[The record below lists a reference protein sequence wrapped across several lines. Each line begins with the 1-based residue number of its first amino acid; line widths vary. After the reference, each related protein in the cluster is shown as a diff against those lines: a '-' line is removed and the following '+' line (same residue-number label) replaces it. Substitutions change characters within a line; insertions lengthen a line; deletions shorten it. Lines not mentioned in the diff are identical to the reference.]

1 MPNVKLYVDETVLP
15 SCRAGLIAALPGLR
29 TMLCDALKVDDVACQ
44 FAILS
49 VIAMPDLPR
58 VNVEMH
64 LLPHPDRTRDKPKS
78 LAAAMQ
84 SLIAAFTS
92 THTAVRIA
100 TLVPDSYI
108 ALK

>member
-15 SCRAGLIAALPGLR
+15 GCRADLIAALPGLR
-29 TMLCDALKVDDVACQ
+29 TMLCDALKVDVAACQ

-58 VNVEMH
+58 VNVELY
-64 LLPHPDRTRDKPKS
+64 LLPHPDRTQHMLKS
-78 LAAAMQ
+78 LAVSVQAR
-84 SLIAAFTS
+84 IAAVAH

-100 TLVPDSYI
+100 TVVPDTYT

>member
-1 MPNVKLYVDETVLP
+1 MPNVKLYVDEKVLP
-15 SCRAGLIAALPGLR
+15 NCRAGLIAALPGLR

-44 FAILS
+44 ILS

-64 LLPHPDRTRDKPKS
+64 LLPHPDRTRDKLKS
-78 LAAAMQ
+78 LAASMQ
-84 SLIAAFTS
+84 SLIAAVTS

-100 TLVPDSYI
+100 TLVPDAYI

>member
-1 MPNVKLYVDETVLP
+1 MPNVKLYVDETVL
-15 SCRAGLIAALPGLR
+15 SGCRAGLIAALPSLR
-29 TMLCDALKVDDVACQ
+29 TMLCDRLKVYDVACQ

-64 LLPHPDRTRDKPKS
+64 LLPHPDRTRDMLKS

-84 SLIAAFTS
+84 SLIAAVTG
-92 THTAVRIA
+92 TYTAVRIA
-100 TLVPDSYI
+100 TLVPDAYI

>member
-15 SCRAGLIAALPGLR
+15 GCRAGLIAVLPGLR
-29 TMLCDALKVDDVACQ
+29 TMLCDTLKVDSAACQ

-64 LLPHPDRTRDKPKS
+64 LLPHPDRTREMLKS
-78 LAAAMQ
+78 LAAAVQ
-84 SLIAAFTS
+84 SLIAAVAG

-100 TLVPDSYI
+100 TLVPDAYI

>member
-15 SCRAGLIAALPGLR
+15 GCRAGLIAALPGLR
-29 TMLCDALKVDDVACQ
+29 TMLCDRLKVDGAACQ

-58 VNVEMH
+58 VNVEMY
-64 LLPHPDRTRDKPKS
+64 LLPHPDRSQEMLKS
-78 LAAAMQ
+78 IAAAVQ
-84 SLIAAFTS
+84 SLIAAVAG

-100 TLVPDSYI
+100 TLVPDAYI

>member
-1 MPNVKLYVDETVLP
+1 MPNVKIYVDETLLP
-15 SCRAGLIAALPGLR
+15 GCRATLIAELPDLR
-29 TMLCDALKVDDVACQ
+29 AMLCARLKIDSAACQ

-64 LLPHPDRTRDKPKS
+64 LLPHPDRTQDTLKS
-78 LAAAMQ
+78 LAASVQ
-84 SLIAAFTS
+84 SLIAVVTG

-100 TLVPDSYI
+100 TLVPDAYV

>member
-1 MPNVKLYVDETVLP
+1 MPNVKFYVDETVLP
-15 SCRAGLIAALPGLR
+15 GCRAGLIAALPGLR
-29 TMLCDALKVDDVACQ
+29 ATLCDTLKVEDAACQ

-64 LLPHPDRTRDKPKS
+64 LLPHPDRTQDMLKS
-78 LAAAMQ
+78 LAVAVQ
-84 SLIAAFTS
+84 SLIGAITG
-92 THTAVRIA
+92 TRTAVRIA
-100 TLVPDSYI
+100 TLVPDAYI

>member
-15 SCRAGLIAALPGLR
+15 GCRAGLIAALPGLR
-29 TMLCDALKVDDVACQ
+29 TMLCDALKVDVAACQ
-44 FAILS
+44 FAVIP

-64 LLPHPDRTRDKPKS
+64 ILPHPDRTQALLKC
-78 LAAAMQ
+78 LAAGVQ
-84 SLIAAFTS
+84 SLIAGVTG

-100 TLVPDSYI
+100 MLVPDAYV